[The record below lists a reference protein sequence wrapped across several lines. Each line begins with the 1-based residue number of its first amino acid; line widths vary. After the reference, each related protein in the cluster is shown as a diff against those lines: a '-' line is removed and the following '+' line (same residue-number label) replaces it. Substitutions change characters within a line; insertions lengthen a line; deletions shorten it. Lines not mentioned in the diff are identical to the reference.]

1 MPAEDSAL
9 ANPRKDQQ
17 TKRGSVPTIRGYNT
31 EIKRIK
37 IQEPSVIGQ
46 SSERCSRTALA
57 SSSSQ
62 AQARGSRPALASS
75 SSQAQASGS
84 RPRPA
89 LASFSSQAQAS
100 GNSLGRQILADRGKF
115 DERRMQKSDS
125 SRASGKKNISLYK
138 PLGSTS
144 RRDCPEI
151 QITKTMKRKE
161 VTEEPNVDNKGIY
174 ILSSTNLS
182 FVIQSDG
189 CLNFGLNFQKSLFFT
204 YVD

>member
-46 SSERCSRTALA
+46 SSERCSR
-57 SSSSQ
+57 
-62 AQARGSRPALASS
+62 PALATS

-89 LASFSSQAQAS
+89 VASFSSQAQAS

-161 VTEEPNVDNKGIY
+161 EKEEPNVDDKGIY
-174 ILSSTNLS
+174 ILNSTNLS
-182 FVIQSDG
+182 FLGAELLYSSFCHNVG
-189 CLNFGLNFQKSLFFT
+189 RPLTLECYNFP
-204 YVD
+204 